1 MNLWMKR
8 ALGAAALS
16 GGLLALS
23 AGAASA
29 QDVAADVSA
38 RLGRSTS
45 AEVRVCADGRVL
57 SRLVGSCRGSGTSAS
72 AQAGRRDGTTGIRA
86 SVRVPGTAQA
96 DVSLGT
102 RRGTASGQAS
112 ATPRSQSASAD
123 ASADTSP
130 RARADASARLT
141 RRAGPLLDLDAT
153 ASLAGVGLLGSSPF
167 TLVGDPATDNLLPT
181 GELTLDE
188 LTGEIPAGIGV
199 LDTGPIASGDQVD
212 VNAGDISPSVPVTV
226 CGNAV
231 GVLGD
236 TSASCA
242 PSQPAS
248 PTAGSSGTGPT
259 GASAGTGSAT
269 SDPMLDSLAS
279 GNQVDAGIG
288 SISPSVPV
296 TMCGNSV
303 GLLGDASASCGT
315 GQPAPSTGG
324 SSAGTSGSAQTS
336 GTLAGNQA
344 EVSLDDVSATVPVTV
359 SCNSVGLLG
368 DASSNCGPSTNPSP
382 DPGTTGIDTG
392 IGVDTGVNTG
402 TDTSTGGIIA
412 PPPGTTS
419 PGGTDGE
426 GPSSSTGTSG
436 VPGTLG
442 LIPGS
447 GDADGSATSFA
458 PLRRAVAGSGALPF
472 TGAASDLLAL
482 VAFGLLVA
490 GVLVVRA
497 TRPAAAQEGGDDR

>member
-1 MNLWMKR
+1 VNLWMKR
-8 ALGAAALS
+8 ALGAAALG

-57 SRLVGSCRGSGTSAS
+57 SRLVGSCGGSGTSAS
-72 AQAGRRDGTTGIRA
+72 AQAGRRNGTTAIRA
-86 SVRVPGTAQA
+86 RVRVPGTARA

-102 RRGTASGQAS
+102 RRATASGEAS
-112 ATPRSQSASAD
+112 ATPRSRSASAD

-130 RARADASARLT
+130 RASADASARLT
-141 RRAGPLLDLDAT
+141 RPTLRLLDLD
-153 ASLAGVGLLGSSPF
+153 
-167 TLVGDPATDNLLPT
+167 D
-181 GELTLDE
+181 
-188 LTGEIPAGIGV
+188 LTGAVPAGIGV
-199 LDTGPIASGDQVD
+199 LDAGPIASGNQAG
-212 VNAGDISPSVPVTV
+212 VNVGDISPSVPVTV

-242 PSQPAS
+242 PSQPAT
-248 PTAGSSGTGPT
+248 PTGGSSGTGPT

-269 SDPMLDSLAS
+269 GDSMLGSLAS

-296 TMCGNSV
+296 TVCGNGV
-303 GLLGDASASCGT
+303 GVLGDASASCGP

-324 SSAGTSGSAQTS
+324 SSAGTSGSTQPS

-344 EVSLDDVSATVPVTV
+344 DVSIDDVSGSVPVTL

-368 DASSNCGPSTNPSP
+368 DASSDCGPSTSPSP
-382 DPGTTGIDTG
+382 GPGTTGTDTGIDTG
-392 IGVDTGVNTG
+392 IGADIGVNTG

-419 PGGTDGE
+419 PDGTDGE

-436 VPGTLG
+436 IPGTLG
-442 LIPGS
+442 LTPGS
-447 GDADGSATSFA
+447 GDADGAATSFA
-458 PLRRAVAGSGALPF
+458 PLRRSVAGSGALPF

-497 TRPAAAQEGGDDR
+497 TRPAAAKEGGDDR

>member
-1 MNLWMKR
+1 VNLWMKR
-8 ALGAAALS
+8 ALGAAALG

-72 AQAGRRDGTTGIRA
+72 AQAGRRNGTTAIRA
-86 SVRVPGTAQA
+86 RVRVPGTARA

-102 RRGTASGQAS
+102 GRGTASGQAS

-123 ASADTSP
+123 ASADSSP
-130 RARADASARLT
+130 QARADASARLT
-141 RRAGPLLDLDAT
+141 RLALPLLDLD
-153 ASLAGVGLLGSSPF
+153 
-167 TLVGDPATDNLLPT
+167 D
-181 GELTLDE
+181 
-188 LTGEIPAGIGV
+188 LTGEAPAGIGV
-199 LDTGPIASGDQVD
+199 LETGPIAPGNQVG
-212 VNAGDISPSVPVTV
+212 VNVGDISPSVPVTV

-248 PTAGSSGTGPT
+248 PTGGSSGTGST

-269 SDPMLDSLAS
+269 GDSMLDSLAS

-296 TMCGNSV
+296 TVCGNSV
-303 GLLGDASASCGT
+303 GVLGDASASCGT

-324 SSAGTSGSAQTS
+324 SSAGTSSSAQTS

-344 EVSLDDVSATVPVTV
+344 DVSLDDVSATVQVTV
-359 SCNSVGLLG
+359 SCNSAGLLG
-368 DASSNCGPSTNPSP
+368 DASSSCGPSTNPSP
-382 DPGTTGIDTG
+382 DPGSTGTDAGIDTG
-392 IGVDTGVNTG
+392 IGVDIGVNTG

-436 VPGTLG
+436 IPGTLG
-442 LIPGS
+442 LTPGS

-458 PLRRAVAGSGALPF
+458 PLRRSVAGSGALPF
-472 TGAASDLLAL
+472 TGAASDLHAL

-497 TRPAAAQEGGDDR
+497 TRPAAAREGGDDR

>member
-1 MNLWMKR
+1 
-8 ALGAAALS
+8 
-16 GGLLALS
+16 
-23 AGAASA
+23 
-29 QDVAADVSA
+29 
-38 RLGRSTS
+38 
-45 AEVRVCADGRVL
+45 
-57 SRLVGSCRGSGTSAS
+57 
-72 AQAGRRDGTTGIRA
+72 
-86 SVRVPGTAQA
+86 
-96 DVSLGT
+96 
-102 RRGTASGQAS
+102 
-112 ATPRSQSASAD
+112 
-123 ASADTSP
+123 
-130 RARADASARLT
+130 
-141 RRAGPLLDLDAT
+141 
-153 ASLAGVGLLGSSPF
+153 
-167 TLVGDPATDNLLPT
+167 
-181 GELTLDE
+181 
-188 LTGEIPAGIGV
+188 
-199 LDTGPIASGDQVD
+199 
-212 VNAGDISPSVPVTV
+212 VTV

-242 PSQPAS
+242 PSQSAS
-248 PTAGSSGTGPT
+248 PAAGSSGTGPT

-288 SISPSVPV
+288 SISPS
-296 TMCGNSV
+296 
-303 GLLGDASASCGT
+303 
-315 GQPAPSTGG
+315 
-324 SSAGTSGSAQTS
+324 
-336 GTLAGNQA
+336 
-344 EVSLDDVSATVPVTV
+344 VPVTV

-458 PLRRAVAGSGALPF
+458 PLRRSVAGSGALPF

-482 VAFGLLVA
+482 VAFGPLVA

>member
-8 ALGAAALS
+8 AIGAAALS

-72 AQAGRRDGTTGIRA
+72 AQAGRATGIRA
-86 SVRVPGTAQA
+86 RVRVPGTAQA

-102 RRGTASGQAS
+102 RRRTASGQAS
-112 ATPRSQSASAD
+112 ATPRSPSATAD

-130 RARADASARLT
+130 RADASARLS
-141 RRAGPLLDLDAT
+141 RRAGRLLDLDAT

-167 TLVGDPATDNLLPT
+167 TLVGDPATDNLRPT
-181 GELTLDE
+181 GELTLDD
-188 LTGEIPAGIGV
+188 LTGETPAGIGV
-199 LDTGPIASGDQVD
+199 LDTGPIASGNQVGVNVGD
-212 VNAGDISPSVPVTV
+212 VSPSVPVTV

-242 PSQPAS
+242 PSQPA
-248 PTAGSSGTGPT
+248 TPT
-259 GASAGTGSAT
+259 GISAGTGSTGASASTGPAT
-269 SDPMLDSLAS
+269 SDSLLANLAS

-288 SISPSVPV
+288 DISPSVPV
-296 TMCGNSV
+296 MVCGNSV
-303 GLLGDASASCGT
+303 G
-315 GQPAPSTGG
+315 
-324 SSAGTSGSAQTS
+324 
-336 GTLAGNQA
+336 
-344 EVSLDDVSATVPVTV
+344 V
-359 SCNSVGLLG
+359 LG
-368 DASSNCGPSTNPSP
+368 DASSNCGPSTIP
-382 DPGTTGIDTG
+382 DPTDPGTGIDTG
-392 IGVDTGVNTG
+392 IGVDVGVNTG

-419 PGGTDGE
+419 PDGTGGE
-426 GPSSSTGTSG
+426 APSSSTGTSG
-436 VPGTLG
+436 IPGTLG
-442 LIPGS
+442 LTPGS
-447 GDADGSATSFA
+447 GGADGSATSFA
-458 PLRRAVAGSGALPF
+458 PLRPSVAGSGGLPF

-490 GVLVVRA
+490 GALVVRA